1 MTYYGKH
8 SCSMATPQ
16 PVIDLGLHVP
26 ELQESSEKPLSSV

>member
-16 PVIDLGLHVP
+16 PVIDLHVP